1 MAYNLSASKLQTYK
15 RCPRSY
21 HYRYE
26 LGLPSASFF
35 GATNLGTALHKA
47 LEQIYRDWHYQAPIP
62 EYDWLESCWLKHSVN
77 LPMPQVQ
84 EGREILQTYYQ
95 QYMVAVGEITKPLA
109 LESRIQGTFLA
120 ENVEFALTG
129 RCDRLDWLD
138 DGLELIDYKSAK
150 TTNLP
155 DPDTVDL
162 QIGLYYLALEQRYH
176 QSLKQ
181 LSLIFLRT
189 GEKVVFP
196 ASEEHMQ
203 RVRETIG
210 EIALQLRSDQ
220 LWQPCTG
227 DHCKRC
233 GYARYCSAVKD
244 NPDPL
249 PEEEL
254 KQKPQLQLTLT
265 L

>member
-1 MAYNLSASKLQTYK
+1 MTYHLSASKLQTYS
-15 RCPRSY
+15 RCPKSY
-21 HYRYE
+21 HFRYE
-26 LGLPSASFF
+26 LGLRSASFF
-35 GATNLGTALHKA
+35 GAAGLGTALHKT
-47 LEQIYRDWHYQAPIP
+47 LEQIYGDWHYQAPLP
-62 EYDWLESCWLKHSVN
+62 EYEWIESCWLKNSIA
-77 LPMPQVQ
+77 LTMPQVQ

-95 QYMVAVGEITKPLA
+95 LYMVEAGKITKPLA

-120 ENVEFALTG
+120 ENVEFTLTG

-150 TTNLP
+150 AVKLP
-155 DPDTVDL
+155 DPEEVDL

-181 LSLIFLRT
+181 LSLIFLRS

-196 ASEEHMQ
+196 ASEARIQ
-203 RVRETIG
+203 KVRETIG
-210 EIALQLRSDQ
+210 EIALRLRSDRQ
-220 LWQPCTG
+220 WQPCKG

-233 GYARYCSAVKD
+233 SYARYCSAVKD

-249 PEEEL
+249 PEEEIKP
-254 KQKPQLQLTLT
+254 KQQLQLTLS